1 MKLWRLW
8 NQKWRTFGFKVNV
21 AHFDFVGCWSKT
33 QLLPWMQK
41 FSDFWYALHL
51 FKFHYSL
58 VWVFAEKT
66 VIFEAKYSG
75 PFLAKIQ
82 LTSLFVADIQ
92 ILKGGRPEKVTFK
105 IFCRH
110 IFEQHV
116 GGASWNEHIT
126 LLWQKQCLK
135 ASTLVSRGLHLHILM
150 SLCETLPMFSV
161 SIHHCSS
168 IHTYMTG
175 SEENHNDCKLRGSLV
190 MTPTWEDLRQWKK
203 SPLLFLRSQK
213 RMQL

>member
-21 AHFDFVGCWSKT
+21 AHFDFVVCWSKT

-58 VWVFAEKT
+58 VWVFAEN
-66 VIFEAKYSG
+66 I
-75 PFLAKIQ
+75 
-82 LTSLFVADIQ
+82 VADIQ
-92 ILKGGRPEKVTFK
+92 ILKVGRPEKVTFK
-105 IFCRH
+105 LFCRH

-126 LLWQKQCLK
+126 LLWQKQCLN
-135 ASTLVSRGLHLHILM
+135 ASTFVLRGLHLHILM

-190 MTPTWEDLRQWKK
+190 MTPTWEEQWKK
-203 SPLLFLRSQK
+203 SPLLFLPSQK